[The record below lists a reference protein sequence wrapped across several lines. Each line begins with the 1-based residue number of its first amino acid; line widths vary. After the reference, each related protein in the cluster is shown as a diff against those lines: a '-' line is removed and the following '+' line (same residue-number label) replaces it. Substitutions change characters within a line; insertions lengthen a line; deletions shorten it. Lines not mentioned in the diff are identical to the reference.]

1 MPSSPHIAPQKH
13 HKLAAT
19 FFLATAL
26 ISSQSNLLFSQS
38 YEDNLNQNFQNPPND
53 AKPMMRW
60 WWFGGAVTK
69 PELEKELQDM
79 HNAGIGGVEIQPVY
93 PLALDDESKGI
104 KNLPYLSPEFLEAI
118 SFANQTA
125 HSLGMRVDITLGS
138 GWPYGGPHTTLNQS
152 AGRLKIVG
160 LPITGNTIYA
170 PQLQAGESLIGS
182 FYASGTPDSYQA
194 TTAKPLPNTSNPIL
208 VPPSAPGDRV
218 ALFFIAS
225 HTKQTVK
232 RPSVGAEGLVLDHFS
247 RTATDEHL
255 TDVATPLLNAFGN
268 QPPFAVFSDSL
279 EVYGSDWT
287 RNLPAEFQKR
297 RGYNIVPH
305 LPELAAG
312 GSPEADAVRHD
323 WGQTLSDLI
332 RENYLTPINTWAMSH
347 GTKFRSQTYG
357 IPAVTLA
364 DEAIPALPEGE
375 GPQWRAFS
383 FTRWASSASHLYH
396 RNVTSAETFTWLHSP
411 AFRATPLDMKV
422 EADRMF
428 LLGVNQVIGHG
439 WPYSPPAVGE
449 PGWNLYAAAVFN
461 THNPWFSVMPDIT
474 RYIQRVSWLLRQG
487 EPAND
492 VAILLPED
500 DAQASFTPGH
510 ASITELMKQWITPEL
525 MSTILNAG
533 YNIDYIDATTI
544 NKLGAVPYPI
554 LILPPTDRIP
564 LATYT
569 KIKQYASDGGKVIA
583 IEKAPSIAPGLLDQ
597 GQNPKIQ
604 SLSTQLFHNKNN
616 RGILLSSLSL
626 LPETLHHALPPDIA
640 VASQTTDLGFIR
652 RKLPTS
658 DIYFVVNSS
667 NQPIQTT
674 IRFRSSHPITETWS
688 PDTAETDLVAS
699 RTGTQIPLSLAP
711 YESRI
716 FVLGDTPTRQS
727 HATPSLTEGQTI
739 ALNSDWQIR
748 FANDASSQPLPQ
760 LISWTDLA
768 GHQYYSGEATYT
780 NNFTL
785 PANPSHTIIDFGQG
799 TPTVDTRPPNS
810 SGIHALLDPPIRE
823 AAVVYVN
830 GQRVGSLWHPPYRVD
845 ITPFAHPGDNTLE
858 IRVTNTAINEL
869 ASQPPRDYTS
879 LNAKFG
885 KRFDPQDMDNLKPIP
900 SGLFGPVKILM
911 EEPAK

>member
-1 MPSSPHIAPQKH
+1 
-13 HKLAAT
+13 
-19 FFLATAL
+19 
-26 ISSQSNLLFSQS
+26 
-38 YEDNLNQNFQNPPND
+38 
-53 AKPMMRW
+53 
-60 WWFGGAVTK
+60 
-69 PELEKELQDM
+69 
-79 HNAGIGGVEIQPVY
+79 
-93 PLALDDESKGI
+93 
-104 KNLPYLSPEFLEAI
+104 
-118 SFANQTA
+118 
-125 HSLGMRVDITLGS
+125 
-138 GWPYGGPHTTLNQS
+138 
-152 AGRLKIVG
+152 
-160 LPITGNTIYA
+160 
-170 PQLQAGESLIGS
+170 
-182 FYASGTPDSYQA
+182 
-194 TTAKPLPNTSNPIL
+194 
-208 VPPSAPGDRV
+208 
-218 ALFFIAS
+218 
-225 HTKQTVK
+225 
-232 RPSVGAEGLVLDHFS
+232 
-247 RTATDEHL
+247 
-255 TDVATPLLNAFGN
+255 
-268 QPPFAVFSDSL
+268 
-279 EVYGSDWT
+279 
-287 RNLPAEFQKR
+287 
-297 RGYNIVPH
+297 
-305 LPELAAG
+305 
-312 GSPEADAVRHD
+312 
-323 WGQTLSDLI
+323 
-332 RENYLTPINTWAMSH
+332 MSH

-569 KIKQYASDGGKVIA
+569 KIKEYASDGGKVIA